1 MSFMGIMDKVKK
13 ILFDEDV
20 VEVPV
25 SSDELPERTPKS
37 VKKEEKRES
46 AGFIEYHKHEDVE
59 ENPIKE
65 IKVPKEEVV
74 VKEDEKKRFNF
85 PEDIDFERE
94 IPTRQKNYEDMNLS
108 LFDEEDDI
116 KSEGIVNSYRVSEPV
131 KEPIGKK
138 EIKDYR
144 KMLGSEKGEVEKK
157 PFQNTPVI
165 SPVWGILDKNYKPEE
180 IVTRAERVTKV
191 NTGAVPRSYGP
202 VSYNDQPLPVK
213 KYSKNEESSLK
224 EDLVELNSTISD
236 MISED
241 VEEEREEIKRELPR
255 DEVRD
260 FESEIENIVEE
271 EILPTHSIADIHE
284 DESDEVIQTS
294 DYEEYEEVTSNYEDI
309 KSINEEEMEHNS
321 IEDAFESTSEFDS
334 IKERDIHDEEDEEEP
349 LVDLETLI
357 DKRDDEDD
365 DAGLDNTIETD
376 LFNLIDSMYK
386 DDEEE

>member
-1 MSFMGIMDKVKK
+1 MGIMDKVKK

-25 SSDELPERTPKS
+25 SSDELPERTPKN
-37 VKKEEKRES
+37 VKKEERHES
-46 AGFIEYHKHEDVE
+46 TGFIEYHKHEEVE
-59 ENPIKE
+59 EDPIKE
-65 IKVPKEEVV
+65 IKVPKEEVP
-74 VKEDEKKRFNF
+74 KEEERRPFNF
-85 PEDIDFERE
+85 PEDVDFERE

-108 LFDEEDDI
+108 LFDEEEDI
-116 KSEGIVNSYRVSEPV
+116 KSRGIVNSYRVSEPV
-131 KEPIGKK
+131 KENNKK
-138 EIKDYR
+138 EIRDYR
-144 KMLGSEKGEVEKK
+144 KMLGNEKGEAEKK

-180 IVTRAERVTKV
+180 IVNRAERITKV

-213 KYSKNEESSLK
+213 KYEKTNQDSSLK

-241 VEEEREEIKRELPR
+241 VPVKKELPR
-255 DEVRD
+255 EEVKE
-260 FESEIENIVEE
+260 FEDKIESIVEE
-271 EILPTHSIADIHE
+271 EILPTHSIEDIHE
-284 DESDEVIQTS
+284 EHDEVIQTTDYD
-294 DYEEYEEVTSNYEDI
+294 DYEEIDSNYDTQGIE
-309 KSINEEEMEHNS
+309 SHENEHNS

-334 IKERDIHDEEDEEEP
+334 INERDSQEYEADEEEP
-349 LVDLETLI
+349 LVDLKSLV
-357 DKRDDEDD
+357 DKKDDDDD

>member
-1 MSFMGIMDKVKK
+1 MGIMDKVKK

-37 VKKEEKRES
+37 VKKEDKHES
-46 AGFIEYHKHEDVE
+46 TGFIEYHKHEEVE
-59 ENPIKE
+59 EDPIKE
-65 IKVPKEEVV
+65 IKVPKEE
-74 VKEDEKKRFNF
+74 KEPEEEKKRFNF

-94 IPTRQKNYEDMNLS
+94 IPTRQKNYEDMDLS
-108 LFDEEDDI
+108 LFDDEDDI

-131 KEPIGKK
+131 KEPVKK

-180 IVTRAERVTKV
+180 IVTRAEKLTKV

-213 KYSKNEESSLK
+213 KYTKPEDKKSLK

-236 MISED
+236 MINED
-241 VEEEREEIKRELPR
+241 IEEKREEIKKELPK

-260 FESEIENIVEE
+260 FENEIENIVEE
-271 EILPTHSIADIHE
+271 EILPTHSIEDIHE
-284 DESDEVIQTS
+284 EETGDEVIQTS
-294 DYEEYEEVTSNYEDI
+294 DYDDYEELTTSYQDN
-309 KSINEEEMEHNS
+309 KSINDEENEHNS

-334 IKERDIHDEEDEEEP
+334 IKKRDIHEDDDEEEP
-349 LVDLETLI
+349 LVDLETLVNKK
-357 DKRDDEDD
+357 DDDED

>member
-1 MSFMGIMDKVKK
+1 MGLMDKVKK
-13 ILFDEDV
+13 ILFDEEV

-25 SSDELPERTPKS
+25 SSDELPERTPKK
-37 VKKEEKRES
+37 VKKDEKHES
-46 AGFIEYHKHEDVE
+46 TGFIEYHKQEEVE
-59 ENPIKE
+59 EDPITE
-65 IKVPKEEVV
+65 IKVPKEETI
-74 VKEDEKKRFNF
+74 KEDEKKKFNF
-85 PEDIDFERE
+85 PEDVDFERE
-94 IPTRQKNYEDMNLS
+94 IPTRQKNYAAMDLA
-108 LFDEEDDI
+108 LFDDDI
-116 KSEGIVNSYRVSEPV
+116 NSEGIVNSYRVPESVSEP
-131 KEPIGKK
+131 IKK

-144 KMLGSEKGEVEKK
+144 KMLGSEKGEEEKK

-191 NTGAVPRSYGP
+191 NTGAVPRTYGP

-213 KYSKNEESSLK
+213 KYSKKENEENNSLK

-236 MISED
+236 MINED
-241 VEEEREEIKRELPR
+241 VLEQREEISKELPKE
-255 DEVRD
+255 DIKD
-260 FESEIENIVEE
+260 FENSIENIVEE
-271 EILPTHSIADIHE
+271 EILPRHSVNDINE
-284 DESDEVIQTS
+284 EESNEQVIQTS
-294 DYEEYEEVTSNYEDI
+294 NYDDYEEISNDYEDEN
-309 KSINEEEMEHNS
+309 SINTLEAEHNS

-334 IKERDIHDEEDEEEP
+334 IKERDTQEDSSDEEEP

-357 DKRDDEDD
+357 DKKEDDED

>member
-1 MSFMGIMDKVKK
+1 MGIMDKVKK

-37 VKKEEKRES
+37 VKKEEKHES
-46 AGFIEYHKHEDVE
+46 TGFIEYHKHEETE

-65 IKVPKEEVV
+65 IKVPKEEI
-74 VKEDEKKRFNF
+74 VKEEEKKRFNF
-85 PEDIDFERE
+85 PEDVDFERE
-94 IPTRQKNYEDMNLS
+94 IPTRQKNYEDMDLS
-108 LFDEEDDI
+108 LFDDEDDI
-116 KSEGIVNSYRVSEPV
+116 KSEGIINSYRVSEPV
-131 KEPIGKK
+131 KEVVGKK

-202 VSYNDQPLPVK
+202 VSYNDQPLPVR
-213 KYSKNEESSLK
+213 KYNKQEEKSSMK

-236 MISED
+236 MINED
-241 VEEEREEIKRELPR
+241 VEETKKELPR
-255 DEVRD
+255 DDIHD

-271 EILPTHSIADIHE
+271 EILPTHSIEDIHE
-284 DESDEVIQTS
+284 EDTEEVIQTS
-294 DYEEYEEVTSNYEDI
+294 DYDEYEELSSSYEDN
-309 KSINEEEMEHNS
+309 KSINSDEDEHNS

-334 IKERDIHDEEDEEEP
+334 IKKRDIHEDDDEEEP
-349 LVDLETLI
+349 LVDLKTLV
-357 DKRDDEDD
+357 DKKDDEED

>member
-1 MSFMGIMDKVKK
+1 MGFMDKVKK

-25 SSDELPERTPKS
+25 SSDELPERTPKN
-37 VKKEEKRES
+37 VKKEEKHES
-46 AGFIEYHKHEDVE
+46 TGFIEYHKSEEVE
-59 ENPIKE
+59 EDPIKE

-74 VKEDEKKRFNF
+74 VKEEEEKKFNF

-94 IPTRQKNYEDMNLS
+94 IPTRQKNYDDMDLS
-108 LFDEEDDI
+108 LFDDELDV
-116 KSEGIVNSYRVSEPV
+116 KSEGIVNSYRVSKKPQEPV
-131 KEPIGKK
+131 KK
-138 EIKDYR
+138 EITDYR
-144 KMLGSEKGEVEKK
+144 KMLGNEKGETEKK

-180 IVTRAERVTKV
+180 IVNRAERLTKV

-213 KYSKNEESSLK
+213 RYDTKDKEEKKSLK

-241 VEEEREEIKRELPR
+241 AEEEKKEIKEELPK
-255 DEVRD
+255 DEIHD
-260 FESEIENIVEE
+260 LEKKIENIVEE
-271 EILPTHSIADIHE
+271 EIVPTHSIDDIH
-284 DESDEVIQTS
+284 DEANDDEVIQTS
-294 DYEEYEEVTSNYEDI
+294 NYDDYEELSTSYDDV
-309 KSINEEEMEHNS
+309 KSIEDEENEHNN

-334 IKERDIHDEEDEEEP
+334 IRKNDTQDDEDEPE
-349 LVDLETLI
+349 VDLETLV
-357 DKRDDEDD
+357 DKKDD
-365 DAGLDNTIETD
+365 DDDDDSGLDNTIETD

>member
-1 MSFMGIMDKVKK
+1 MGIMDKVKK

-25 SSDELPERTPKS
+25 SSDELPERTPKN
-37 VKKEEKRES
+37 VKKENVHES
-46 AGFIEYHKHEDVE
+46 TGFIEYHKHEEVE

-65 IKVPKEEVV
+65 IKVPKEEPP
-74 VKEDEKKRFNF
+74 KEEEKKPFNF
-85 PEDIDFERE
+85 PEDIDFEKE

-108 LFDEEDDI
+108 IFDDETDI
-116 KSEGIVNSYRVSEPV
+116 RSEGIVNSYRVSEPV
-131 KEPIGKK
+131 KETPKK
-138 EIKDYR
+138 EIRDYR
-144 KMLGSEKGEVEKK
+144 KMLGNEKGEVEKK

-180 IVTRAERVTKV
+180 IVNRTERITKV
-191 NTGAVPRSYGP
+191 NTGAVPRTYGP

-213 KYSKNEESSLK
+213 KYDKPEKDNSLK

-241 VEEEREEIKRELPR
+241 VPEKRELPNEEIR
-255 DEVRD
+255 E
-260 FESEIENIVEE
+260 FEDKIESIVEE
-271 EILPTHSIADIHE
+271 EILPTHSIDDI
-284 DESDEVIQTS
+284 DNNDDVIQTS
-294 DYEEYEEVTSNYEDI
+294 DYDNYDEVTSAYDDN
-309 KSINEEEMEHNS
+309 SIESDENEHNS

-334 IKERDIHDEEDEEEP
+334 INERDSQIDDDDEEEP
-349 LVDLETLI
+349 LVDLKTLV
-357 DKRDDEDD
+357 DKKDDDDDDE
-365 DAGLDNTIETD
+365 GLDNTIETD